1 MFGAK
6 KRAHH
11 RAQEEMRRQ
20 NEINNFNNAQN
31 QARQALEDQMR
42 QAREREARFERQNQ
56 VLMGQLQE
64 MTIQNKQSIAD
75 QQTFYQGQLDQ
86 TRAASDAQIAS
97 LNDLMVQQQAGFD
110 QQRVGFDQQYSLLQ
124 EQKVASDAALAE
136 QQRIATNLG
145 NAYVPQAQQSALA
158 PAMAD
163 TAPAAAVRKAK
174 DNELSR
180 LAIVNRPMAGN
191 AAMPLAGL
199 QIA

>member
-1 MFGAK
+1 MAFGAA

-20 NEINNFNNAQN
+20 NEINNFRNSQN

-42 QAREREARFERQNQ
+42 QAREREAKFERQNQ
-56 VLMGQLQE
+56 VLLSQLQD
-64 MTIQNKQSIAD
+64 MTIQNKQAIAD
-75 QQTFYQGQLDQ
+75 QQAFYQGQLDQ

-97 LNDLMVQQQAGFD
+97 LNDLMVQQKT
-110 QQRVGFDQQYSLLQ
+110 GFDQQYGLLQ
-124 EQKVASDAALAE
+124 EQKLASDAAFAE

-145 NAYVPQAQQSALA
+145 NAYVPEAQQSALA

-174 DNELSR
+174 DNELSQ

-191 AAMPLAGL
+191 AAMPLTGL

>member
-1 MFGAK
+1 MFGAQ

-20 NEINNFNNAQN
+20 NEINNFNDSRNRAS
-31 QARQALEDQMR
+31 QALEDQMQ
-42 QAREREARFERQNQ
+42 QAREREAKFERQNQ

-64 MTIQNKQSIAD
+64 MTIQNKQAIAD
-75 QQTFYQGQLDQ
+75 QQAFYQGQLDQ

-97 LNDLMVQQQAGFD
+97 LNDLMVQQKAGFD
-110 QQRVGFDQQYSLLQ
+110 QQYGLLQ
-124 EQKVASDAALAE
+124 EQKVASDAAFAE

-174 DNELSR
+174 DNELSQ

>member
-20 NEINNFNNAQN
+20 NEINNFNNSQN

-42 QAREREARFERQNQ
+42 QAREREAKFERQNQ
-56 VLMGQLQE
+56 VLMSQLQE
-64 MTIQNKQSIAD
+64 MTIQNKQAIAD
-75 QQTFYQGQLDQ
+75 QQAFYQGQLDQ
-86 TRAASDAQIAS
+86 TRAASDAQVAS
-97 LNDLMVQQQAGFD
+97 LNDLMVQQKAGFD
-110 QQRVGFDQQYSLLQ
+110 QQYGLLQ
-124 EQKVASDAALAE
+124 EQKVASDAAFAE

-145 NAYVPQAQQSALA
+145 NAYVPQAERAALSPVLA
-158 PAMAD
+158 SDAGNIAS
-163 TAPAAAVRKAK
+163 TARKAK
-174 DNELSR
+174 DNELSS
-180 LAIVNRPMAGN
+180 LSIINRPMAGN

>member
-1 MFGAK
+1 MAFGAA

-20 NEINNFNNAQN
+20 NEINNFNNS
-31 QARQALEDQMR
+31 QARAQQALEDQMR
-42 QAREREARFERQNQ
+42 QAREREARFEQQNQ
-56 VLMGQLQE
+56 VLMAQLQE
-64 MTIQNKQSIAD
+64 MTIQNKQAIAD
-75 QQTFYQGQLDQ
+75 QQAFYDGQLTA
-86 TRAASDAQIAS
+86 TREASEAQIAS
-97 LNDLMVQQQAGFD
+97 LNDLMVQQRTGFETQLAASQAAYD
-110 QQRVGFDQQYSLLQ
+110 
-124 EQKVASDAALAE
+124 EQK
-136 QQRIATNLG
+136 RIATNLG
-145 NAYVPQAQQSALA
+145 NAYVPEAQQSALA

-174 DNELSR
+174 DNELSQ